1 MSKKVSVPSRGLP
14 FLNDDVG
21 LGYAKGNSFRPLSG
35 SSFSKLDLMIAE
47 WLLFLS
53 FRPLSGASFSKYEVL
68 CDIRQRDYQFP
79 SPLGVFLF

>member
-35 SSFSKLDLMIAE
+35 SSFSK
-47 WLLFLS
+47 
-53 FRPLSGASFSKYEVL
+53 YEVL